1 LSGRTHGRA
10 AGLILGWA
18 LTVSSA
24 GAYYHF
30 IHYTSKTAPYLPVAA
45 KFDLA
50 ALPNKTLTVFVSAT
64 GPQQLP
70 PNDSFA
76 SILTQVRQATRAWDG
91 VATSDLRV
99 AFGGVYADGTA
110 QTTPS
115 VEVIFDSELPP
126 GLLAF
131 TSPNQASNMVTRPDG
146 SSFFPITQS
155 VIHLN
160 NDMTQ
165 RPGPS
170 YTDAFY
176 MTVVHEMGHS
186 LGLQHTFTSSVM
198 STSVTRATSAVRP
211 LDADDIA
218 AVSLLYP
225 RNLAARTGTI
235 TGTVT
240 AGGQGVHMAS
250 VMAVRPGG
258 SAVSALTNPDGTYR
272 IDGIP
277 PGTYFICVQPLPPSA
292 DIQAPKDPDGNN
304 VDPDGPFDGTFYPG
318 TSDLSKATTISV
330 SAGGET
336 DGIDFSVHPRN
347 SVPVYDVS
355 TYSYFGQAQN
365 AVHPAYVNLT
375 SGAATIAAAGIG
387 LGSNGHAATGLG
399 ASVIGSAIIPAGGVR
414 GYGTTPTYLAIDLK
428 FALGASS
435 GPQHFVFSLGSYL
448 YVLPAALRLVTSDPP
463 SISSVG
469 TDGNGN
475 VVVTGANFASDSQV
489 YFDGLPAATSVADS
503 AHATA
508 APPPGMNGQTAVV
521 TVFNSDGQS
530 SMFPG
535 PSPAPT
541 YTYPLPSAAP
551 AAPKVTFS
559 PNTLPA
565 GARAMIDITGTNMSF
580 ANGLTSIGFGSSDVL
595 VRHLWVLSP
604 THALVDVQVA
614 SNAQLGPSSASVMS
628 GFQVF
633 SQPAAFQITAG
644 DPNMP
649 VVEPTLIN
657 AVWSASGAFPGSI
670 VSLFGLNLAAAN
682 QGGAQVTLTINNQA
696 VKILYASPLQ
706 INLVVPASL
715 QPGPA
720 ILRLNNGTTQ
730 AYPVVVSI
738 DPVPPSITSVQ
749 DLSNSNL
756 GPNNPA
762 QPGDVLNLLVSGLGD
777 PGSAIAP
784 GRVRVQVGGHDTPA
798 GSVTPGNSALY
809 TVQFKLDASVAT
821 GAQVPLTISVDG
833 KTSLPVYIPI
843 APPPSSTGN

>member
-1 LSGRTHGRA
+1 MRTHGRA
-10 AGLILGWA
+10 AALVLGWA

-30 IHYTSKTAPYLPVAA
+30 IHYTSKTAPYLPVPA

-50 ALPNKTLTVFVSAT
+50 ALPNKTLTIFVSAT

-76 SILTQVRQATRAWDG
+76 SILAQVRQATRAWDG

-131 TSPNQASNMVTRPDG
+131 TSPMQASDMVTRPDG
-146 SSFFPITQS
+146 SFFPITQS

-160 NDMTQ
+160 SDMTQ

-198 STSVTRATSAVRP
+198 STAVTRATSAVRP

-277 PGTYFICVQPLPPSA
+277 PGTYFICVQPLPPTA
-292 DIQAPKDPDGNN
+292 DIRSPKDPDGND

-318 TSDLSKATTISV
+318 TSDMTKATTIAV
-330 SAGGET
+330 RAGAET
-336 DGIDFSVHPRN
+336 DGIDFSVHPRG

-355 TYSYFGQAQN
+355 TYSYFGQTQN

-375 SGAATIAAAGIG
+375 SGSATIAAAGVG
-387 LGSNGHAATGLG
+387 LGANGHAAAGLG
-399 ASVIGSAIIPAGGVR
+399 ASVIGSAIIPASGVR
-414 GYGTTPTYLAIDLK
+414 GYGTTPTYLALDLK

-435 GPQHFVFSLGSYL
+435 GPQHFVFSQGSDL
-448 YVLPAALRLVTSDPP
+448 YVLPAALQLVNTDPP
-463 SISSVG
+463 SISSVD
-469 TDGNGN
+469 TDQNGN
-475 VVVTGANFASDSQV
+475 VVVTGSNFASDSQV

-503 AHATA
+503 SHATA
-508 APPPGMNGQTAVV
+508 IPPPGMNGQTALV
-521 TVFNSDGQS
+521 TVFNSDGQN
-530 SMFPG
+530 SMFLG
-535 PSPAPT
+535 PTPAPT
-541 YTYPLPSAAP
+541 YTYPTGA
-551 AAPKVTFS
+551 AAPKAAFS

-565 GARAMIDITGTNMSF
+565 GARALIDISGANMSF
-580 ANGLTSIGFGSSDVL
+580 ANGLTSVGFGSSDVL
-595 VRHLWVLSP
+595 VRRVWVLSP
-604 THALVDVQVA
+604 THALVNVQVA
-614 SNAQLGPSSASVMS
+614 SNAQPGSSSASVMS

-644 DPNMP
+644 DPNLP

-657 AVWSASGAFPGSI
+657 AVWLPSGAFPGSI
-670 VSLFGLNLAAAN
+670 VSLFGLNLAAPN
-682 QGGAQVTLTINNQA
+682 QGGATTILTINDQP

-715 QPGPA
+715 KPGPA
-720 ILRLNNGTTQ
+720 ILRLNNGTAQ

-738 DPVPPSITSVQ
+738 DPVPPSITAVQ

-762 QPGDVLNLLVSGLGD
+762 QPGDVLNLLVSGLAD

-784 GRVRVQVGGHDTPA
+784 GRVHVKVGGHDTPA
-798 GSVTPGNSALY
+798 GSVTPANGPAY

-821 GAQVPLTISVDG
+821 GAQVPLTISIDG
-833 KTSLPVYIPI
+833 KISLPVYIPI
-843 APPPSSTGN
+843 TPLPSSSGN

>member
-1 LSGRTHGRA
+1 MRTHRRTA
-10 AGLILGWA
+10 VLLLGWA

-30 IHYTSKTAPYLPVAA
+30 IHYTSKTAPYVPVPA

-50 ALPNKTLTVFVSAT
+50 ALPNKTLTIFVSAT
-64 GPQQLP
+64 GPEQLP
-70 PNDSFA
+70 PNDSYS

-110 QTTPS
+110 QNTPS

-131 TSPNQASNMVTRPDG
+131 TSPMQASNVVTRSDG
-146 SSFFPITQS
+146 SFFPITQS

-160 NDMTQ
+160 SDMTK

-176 MTVVHEMGHS
+176 MTMVHEMGHS

-198 STSVTRATSAVRP
+198 STAVTRAISAVRP

-225 RNLAARTGTI
+225 RNLASRTGTI

-277 PGTYFICVQPLPPSA
+277 PGSYFICVQPLPPTA
-292 DIQAPKDPDGNN
+292 DIRSPKDPDGND

-318 TSDLSKATTISV
+318 TSDMTKATTIAV
-330 SAGGET
+330 RAGAAT
-336 DGIDFSVHPRN
+336 DGIDFSVHPRS

-375 SGAATIAAAGIG
+375 GGSATIAAAGVG
-387 LGSNGHAATGLG
+387 LGSNGNATPGLG
-399 ASVIGSAIIPAGGVR
+399 ASVIGSAMIPPGGLR
-414 GYGTTPTYLAIDLK
+414 GYGTTPTYLALDLK

-435 GPQHFVFSLGSYL
+435 GPQHFVFSLGSDL
-448 YVLPAALRLVTSDPP
+448 YVLPSALKLVSSDPP
-463 SISSVG
+463 SIGSVD

-475 VVVTGANFASDSQV
+475 VVVTGSNFASDSQV

-503 AHATA
+503 SHATA
-508 APPPGMNGQTAVV
+508 IPPPGMNGQTAVV
-521 TVFNSDGQS
+521 AVFNSDGQN
-530 SMFPG
+530 SMFLG
-535 PSPAPT
+535 PAPAPT
-541 YTYPLPSAAP
+541 YTYPTGASAP

-565 GARAMIDITGTNMSF
+565 GARALIDITGANMSF
-580 ANGLTSIGFGSSDVL
+580 ANGLTSVGFGSSDVL
-595 VRHLWVLSP
+595 VRRVWVLSP
-604 THALVDVQVA
+604 THALVNVQVA
-614 SNAQLGPSSASVMS
+614 PNARLGPFSASVLS

-633 SQPAAFQITAG
+633 SQPAAFQITAA

-657 AVWSASGAFPGSI
+657 AIWLPSGAFPGSI
-670 VSLFGLNLAAAN
+670 VSLFGLNLAAPN
-682 QGGAQVTLTINNQA
+682 QGGATTTLTINDQP
-696 VKILYASPLQ
+696 VKILYASPTQ

-715 QPGPA
+715 KPGPA
-720 ILRLNNGTTQ
+720 ILRLNNGTAQ
-730 AYPVVVSI
+730 AYPVAVSI
-738 DPVPPSITSVQ
+738 DPVPPAITSVQ
-749 DLSNSNL
+749 DLSNSKL
-756 GPNNPA
+756 DANNPA
-762 QPGDVLNLLVSGLGD
+762 QPGDVLNLLVNGLAD

-784 GRVRVQVGGHDTPA
+784 GRVHVKVGTRDTTA
-798 GSVTPGNSALY
+798 GSVTPATASAY
-809 TVQFKLDASVAT
+809 TVQFKLDVSVPT
-821 GAQVPLTISVDG
+821 GAQVPLTISIDG

-843 APPPSSTGN
+843 APLP

>member
-1 LSGRTHGRA
+1 L
-10 AGLILGWA
+10 LLGWA

-30 IHYTSKTAPYLPVAA
+30 IHYTSKTAPYLPVPA

-50 ALPNKTLTVFVSAT
+50 ALPNKTLTIFVSAT

-70 PNDSFA
+70 PNDNFA

-91 VATSDLRV
+91 VTTSDLRV
-99 AFGGVYADGTA
+99 AFGGVYTDGTA

-115 VEVIFDSELPP
+115 VEVIFDSEVPP

-131 TSPNQASNMVTRPDG
+131 TSPTQANDMVTRPDG
-146 SSFFPITQS
+146 SFFPITQS
-155 VIHLN
+155 VIHLKS
-160 NDMTQ
+160 DMTQ

-225 RNLAARTGTI
+225 RNLASRTGTI

-250 VMAVRPGG
+250 VMVVRPGG

-277 PGTYFICVQPLPPSA
+277 PGTYFICVQPLPPTA
-292 DIQAPKDPDGNN
+292 DIRSPKDPDGND

-318 TSDLSKATTISV
+318 TSDMTKATTIAV
-330 SAGGET
+330 RAGAAT
-336 DGIDFSVHPRN
+336 DGIDFSVRPRS

-375 SGAATIAAAGIG
+375 SGSATIAAAGVG
-387 LGSNGHAATGLG
+387 LGSNGHAAAGLG

-414 GYGTTPTYLAIDLK
+414 AYGTTPTYLALDLK
-428 FALGASS
+428 FGLGASS
-435 GPQHFVFSLGSYL
+435 GPQHFVFSQGTSL
-448 YVLPAALRLVTSDPP
+448 YVLPAALKLVNSDPP
-463 SISSVG
+463 SVSSVD
-469 TDGNGN
+469 TDENGN
-475 VVVTGANFASDSQV
+475 VAVTGSNFASDSQV

-503 AHATA
+503 SHATA
-508 APPPGMNGQTAVV
+508 IPPPGTNGQTAVV
-521 TVFNSDGQS
+521 TVFNSDGQNS
-530 SMFPG
+530 AFLG
-535 PSPAPT
+535 PAPT
-541 YTYPLPSAAP
+541 YAYPTGASAP
-551 AAPKVTFS
+551 PAPKVMFS
-559 PNTLPA
+559 PNTLPS
-565 GARAMIDITGTNMSF
+565 GARAMIDITGNMSF
-580 ANGLTSIGFGSSDVL
+580 ANGLTSVGFGSSDVL
-595 VRHLWVLSP
+595 VRRVWVLSP
-604 THALVDVQVA
+604 THALVNVQVA
-614 SNAQLGPSSASVMS
+614 PNAQLGASSASVIS

-644 DPNMP
+644 DPNLP
-649 VVEPTLIN
+649 VIEPTLIN
-657 AVWSASGAFPGSI
+657 AIWLPSVAFPGSI
-670 VSLFGLNLAAAN
+670 VSLFGSNLAAPN
-682 QGGAQVTLTINNQA
+682 QGGATTILTLNDQP

-706 INLVVPASL
+706 INLIVPASL

-720 ILRLNNGTTQ
+720 ILRLNNSATQ

-749 DLSNSNL
+749 DLSNSKL

-762 QPGDVLNLLVSGLGD
+762 QPGDVLNLLVNGLAL
-777 PGSAIAP
+777 PSSTIAP
-784 GRVRVQVGGHDTPA
+784 GRVHVKVGGRDTAA
-798 GSVTPGNSALY
+798 GSVTSANGSAY
-809 TVQFKLDASVAT
+809 TVQFKLDASVAA
-821 GAQVPLTISVDG
+821 GAQVPLTVSIDG

-843 APPPSSTGN
+843 APLP

>member
-1 LSGRTHGRA
+1 MSARAHGRA
-10 AGLILGWA
+10 AALVLGWA

-30 IHYTSKTAPYLPVAA
+30 IHYTSKTAPYLPVPA

-91 VATSDLRV
+91 VATSDLRI

-146 SSFFPITQS
+146 TSFFPITQS

-160 NDMTQ
+160 SDMTQ

-250 VMAVRPGG
+250 VMAVRPNG

-292 DIQAPKDPDGNN
+292 DIQSPKDPDGNN

-318 TSDLSKATTISV
+318 TSDMTKATTV
-330 SAGGET
+330 AVNAGGET
-336 DGIDFSVHPRN
+336 DGINFSVHPRS

-375 SGAATIAAAGIG
+375 SGSATIAAAGIG
-387 LGSNGHAATGLG
+387 LGSNGHAAAGLG

-414 GYGTTPTYLAIDLK
+414 GYGTTPTYLALDLK

-435 GPQHFVFSLGSYL
+435 GPQHLVFSQGSYL
-448 YVLPAALRLVTSDPP
+448 YVLPAALRLVSADPP
-463 SISSVG
+463 SIGSVD

-475 VVVTGANFASDSQV
+475 VVVTGSNFASDSV
-489 YFDGLPAATSVADS
+489 IYFDGLPASTSVADS
-503 AHATA
+503 SHATA
-508 APPPGMNGQTAVV
+508 IPPPGMNGQTAVV

-535 PSPAPT
+535 PSPVPT
-541 YTYPLPSAAP
+541 YTYPVPSAAS

-565 GARAMIDITGTNMSF
+565 GARAMVDITGSNISF
-580 ANGLTSIGFGSSDVL
+580 ANGLTSVGFGSSDVL
-595 VRHLWVLSP
+595 VRRVWVLNP
-604 THALVDVQVA
+604 THALVNVQVA
-614 SNAQLGPSSASVMS
+614 PNAQLGPSSASVMS

-633 SQPAAFQITAG
+633 SQPAAFQTTAG
-644 DPNMP
+644 DPTMP
-649 VVEPTLIN
+649 EVEPTLIN
-657 AVWSASGAFPGSI
+657 AIWLQSGAFPGSI
-670 VSLFGLNLAAAN
+670 VSLFGLNLATPN
-682 QGGAQVTLTINNQA
+682 QGGPTAITIGDQP
-696 VKILYASPLQ
+696 VKLLYTSPTQ

-715 QPGPA
+715 KPGPA

-738 DPVPPSITSVQ
+738 DPAPPSITSVQ

-762 QPGDVLNLLVSGLGD
+762 QPGDVLNLLVNGLAATGT
-777 PGSAIAP
+777 AIAP
-784 GRVRVQVGGHDTPA
+784 GRVRVQVGGHDTAA
-798 GSVTPGNSALY
+798 GSVNPANGSSY
-809 TVQFKLDASVAT
+809 TVQFKLDSSVVS
-821 GAQVPLTISVDG
+821 GAQVPLTISIDG

-843 APPPSSTGN
+843 APLPSS

>member
-1 LSGRTHGRA
+1 MRTHGRA
-10 AGLILGWA
+10 TALALGWA

-30 IHYTSKTAPYLPVAA
+30 IHYTSKTAPYLPVPA

-64 GPQQLP
+64 GPEQLP

-76 SILTQVRQATRAWDG
+76 SILTQVRQATRVWDG
-91 VATSDLRV
+91 VSTSDLRV
-99 AFGGVYADGTA
+99 AFGGIYADGTA

-131 TSPNQASNMVTRPDG
+131 TSPIQASDMVTRSDG
-146 SSFFPITQS
+146 SFFPITQS

-160 NDMTQ
+160 SDMTQ

-176 MTVVHEMGHS
+176 MTVVHELGHS

-198 STSVTRATSAVRP
+198 STAVTRATSAVRP

-225 RNLAARTGTI
+225 RNLASRTGTI

-277 PGTYFICVQPLPPSA
+277 PGTYFICVQPLPPTA
-292 DIQAPKDPDGNN
+292 DIRSPKDPDGNN

-318 TSDLSKATTISV
+318 TTDMTKATTV
-330 SAGGET
+330 AVRAGAAT
-336 DGIDFSVHPRN
+336 DGIDFSVHPRG

-355 TYSYFGQAQN
+355 TYSYFGPAQN
-365 AVHPAYVNLT
+365 PVHPAYVNLI
-375 SGAATIAAAGIG
+375 SGSATIAAAGVG
-387 LGSNGHAATGLG
+387 LGANGHAAAGLG
-399 ASVIGSAIIPAGGVR
+399 ASVIGSATIPAGGVR
-414 GYGTTPTYLAIDLK
+414 GYGTTPTYLALDLK

-435 GPQHFVFSLGSYL
+435 GPQYFVFAQGSDL
-448 YVLPAALRLVTSDPP
+448 YVLPAALQLVNSDPP
-463 SISSVG
+463 SISSVD
-469 TDGNGN
+469 TDEDGN
-475 VVVTGANFASDSQV
+475 VVVTGSNFASDSQV

-503 AHATA
+503 SHATA
-508 APPPGMNGQTAVV
+508 VPPPGVKGQTAIV
-521 TVFNSDGQS
+521 TVFNADGQN
-530 SMFPG
+530 SMFLG
-535 PSPAPT
+535 PTPAPA
-541 YTYPLPSAAP
+541 YTYPTGAAAP
-551 AAPKVTFS
+551 AAPKATFS
-559 PNTLPA
+559 PSTLPA
-565 GARAMIDITGTNMSF
+565 GARAMIDITGANISF
-580 ANGLTSIGFGSSDVL
+580 SNSLTSIGFGTSDVL
-595 VRHLWVLSP
+595 VRRVWVLSP
-604 THALVDVQVA
+604 THALVNVQVA
-614 SNAQLGPSSASVMS
+614 PNAQLGASSASVMS

-644 DPNMP
+644 DPNLP

-657 AVWSASGAFPGSI
+657 ALWLPSGVFPGSI
-670 VSLFGLNLAAAN
+670 ASLFGLNLATAN
-682 QGGAQVTLTINNQA
+682 QGGVQSTLTINDQP
-696 VKILYASPLQ
+696 VKILYTSSNQ
-706 INLVVPASL
+706 INLVIPTSL

-720 ILRLNNGTTQ
+720 ILRLNNGATQ

-738 DPVPPSITSVQ
+738 DPVPPSITAVQ

-762 QPGDVLNLLVSGLGD
+762 QPGDVLNLLVSGLAD
-777 PGSAIAP
+777 AGSAIAP
-784 GRVRVQVGGHDTPA
+784 GRVHIKAGGHDTPA
-798 GSVTPGNSALY
+798 GSITPANGSAY
-809 TVQFKLDASVAT
+809 TVQFKLDASVAM
-821 GAQVPLTISVDG
+821 GAQVALTVSIDG

-843 APPPSSTGN
+843 TPLPSSSSGN